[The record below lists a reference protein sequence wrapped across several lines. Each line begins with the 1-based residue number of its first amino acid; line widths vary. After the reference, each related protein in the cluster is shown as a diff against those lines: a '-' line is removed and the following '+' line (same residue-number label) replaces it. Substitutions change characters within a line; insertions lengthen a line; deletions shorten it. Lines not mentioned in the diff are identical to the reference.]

1 MWPTVSDSALPSP
14 FLRSAGSP
22 LPPHRLSDAVR
33 DDSLVCVHRLHLV
46 ESSSLLDV
54 GYPVRRWG
62 DRGDVD
68 LTPDRSQ
75 WTPPTQAI
83 GGRSPKAAAVVAV
96 RVRPA
101 LPDCVVDVVFAII
114 RRKHE
119 EDVVLL
125 CHAKV
130 FVVADVGVDLLAKA
144 SQ

>member
-54 GYPVRRWG
+54 GYPVRRRDDGADG
-62 DRGDVD
+62 DR
-68 LTPDRSQ
+68 TPDRPQ
-75 WTPPTQAI
+75 WKPPTQAI
-83 GGRSPKAAAVVAV
+83 SGCGPKAAAVVAV

-125 CHAKV
+125 RRAKV
-130 FVVADVGVDLLAKA
+130 FVVAHVGVDVLVKA
-144 SQ
+144 R